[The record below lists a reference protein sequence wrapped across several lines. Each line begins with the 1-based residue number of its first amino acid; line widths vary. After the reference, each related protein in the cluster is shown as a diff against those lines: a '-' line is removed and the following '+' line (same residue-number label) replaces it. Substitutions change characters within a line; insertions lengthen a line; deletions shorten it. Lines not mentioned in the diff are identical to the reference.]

1 MNEKRQLLSIGEAS
15 KITGMHVKSL
25 RYYDR
30 IGVFVPEYIDDR
42 SGYRYYSFEQLQNII
57 AVRTCLDTGIVL
69 NTLVGYTDGD
79 TTDYPRLLDDALGNI
94 DRRIAELER
103 KKVFLNFLKDEVMSN
118 DRDEEIVENANA
130 YGPFSLWTLPFD
142 GDIDSFNR
150 KDEFLRLAEEA
161 AKAGYQISP
170 LYFGM
175 LMKCTG
181 SDRKLYTIAS
191 LEDPFNIFNIE
202 EDNEHILNLPR
213 ARYRRVT
220 RPDLD
225 VTEAENVFPDL
236 FGKNYD
242 KTVLTTVSIHSNRSE
257 PMYSMYIN
265 LPED

>member
-30 IGVFVPEYIDDR
+30 IGVFTPDYIDER

-69 NTLVGYTDGD
+69 SALGRYSDRD
-79 TTDYPRLLDDALGNI
+79 TTDYPRLLDDALSNI
-94 DRRIAELER
+94 DRRIEELEN
-103 KKVFLNFLKDEVMSN
+103 KKILLNYLKDEVVSN
-118 DRDEEIVENANA
+118 DSNEEDVQNTNV
-130 YGPFSLWTLPFD
+130 YGSVALWTLPYE
-142 GDIDSFNR
+142 GDMDSFNR
-150 KDEFLRLAEEA
+150 KDEFLKLAEEA
-161 AKAGYQISP
+161 GKAGYQISP

-175 LMKCTG
+175 LMKCSG
-181 SDRKLYTIAS
+181 SERKLYTITG
-191 LEDPFNIFNIE
+191 LEEPFNIE
-202 EDNEHILNLPR
+202 EDNEHIFNLTF

-242 KTVLTTVSIHSNRSE
+242 KIVLTTISLHSSRSE

-265 LPED
+265 LPEE